1 MNSFPKMS
9 IASDFFFDLT
19 PKINAPA
26 YSYDAFESEL
36 LPVPKEVSSKQI
48 DYSIAHTN
56 STPILPENLQASNI
70 PNIENHN
77 HGNISINS
85 KFSKS
90 SDRFKFTVIKKN
102 KSMPSP
108 LSPSSSRKFNIT
120 RIPKNSSCT
129 YSSEENDVPDD
140 DGIYISIDC
149 TKPRIDNEII
159 SLL

>member
-1 MNSFPKMS
+1 MS

-26 YSYDAFESEL
+26 YSYDAFESEF
-36 LPVPKEVSSKQI
+36 LPAPKEVSNKQI
-48 DYSIAHTN
+48 DYSIAQTN
-56 STPILPENLQASNI
+56 STPILPEISQVSNI

-77 HGNISINS
+77 HGNISLNS
-85 KFSKS
+85 KMSKS
-90 SDRFKFTVIKKN
+90 SDRFKLTVIKKN
-102 KSMPSP
+102 KSLPSP

-120 RIPKNSSCT
+120 RIPKNNSLT

-140 DGIYISIDC
+140 DGIYITIDC
-149 TKPRIDNEII
+149 TKPKTDNGII